1 MDGIPALHPAA
12 PGLILGVPKNFY
24 LLVDQNNGQR
34 LENVNKIHRVLS
46 SGKLILEKKVV
57 LSSN

>member
-34 LENVNKIHRVLS
+34 LDNVNQTHRVLS
-46 SGKLILEKKVV
+46 SGKLILEKGCAK
-57 LSSN
+57 L